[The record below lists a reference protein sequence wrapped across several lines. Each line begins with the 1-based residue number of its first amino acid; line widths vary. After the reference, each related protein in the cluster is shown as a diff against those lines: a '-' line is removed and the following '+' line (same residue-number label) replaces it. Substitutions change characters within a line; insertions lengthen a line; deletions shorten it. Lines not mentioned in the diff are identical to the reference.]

1 MEYCIT
7 MERTQRVAVTFTA
20 DNDDQA
26 IEKAAELNRT
36 AAPTDFEAGDEEH
49 DYDLCDSAG
58 HLLVDWN

>member
-26 IEKAAELNRT
+26 IEKAAEINRAST
-36 AAPTDFEAGDEEH
+36 HADFEDGDEEY
-49 DYDLCDSAG
+49 DYALCNGAG
-58 HLLVDWN
+58 GVLIDWD